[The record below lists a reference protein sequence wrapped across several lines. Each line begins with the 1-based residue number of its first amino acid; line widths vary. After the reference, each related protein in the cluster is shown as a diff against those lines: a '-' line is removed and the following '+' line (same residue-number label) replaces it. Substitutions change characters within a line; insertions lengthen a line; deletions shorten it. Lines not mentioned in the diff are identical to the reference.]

1 MDNGIEIPVN
11 DMSVQE
17 NSQKLANDLN
27 LALDMGYER
36 VAADSGLYT
45 GYDSGSNTWEL
56 IVKYTGDIQSV
67 AKRYGASAV
76 VLLGGYAIVTLP
88 QEHINEFADC
98 AEVVYIEKPH
108 RLFFSD
114 RQALERSCVYY
125 AWSEPYSLSG
135 EGVLAAVIDSGI
147 DWKNTDF
154 RNSDGS
160 TRILKLWDQTVAPES
175 SGYAPPEG
183 YVVGTEYNR
192 DVINLALSGDE
203 AALRSMNLSRDY
215 SGHGT
220 FVTGIAAGNGQGMAG
235 SFRGVAF
242 ESELIIVKLG
252 DSEQRQFPRTT
263 RLMEAVNYCIMEAQK
278 AGKPVVINMSFGN
291 NQGSHDGTD
300 LLSTYLNAASDVW
313 KNVIVCGSGNEAGNG
328 IHASGMLSGRKA
340 ESVELAVGEY
350 ESSFNLQLWK
360 NYSDEYG
367 VELIAPS
374 GERSGNLRTYGADRV
389 SLDNTQVYVYYGQP
403 TPYSRY
409 QQLYFEFVPAGGY
422 VTPGVW
428 RIVLTPVRIVDGRYD
443 LWLQESATL
452 NEDTRFF
459 SPSEETT
466 LTVPSAAGKV
476 ITVGAY
482 NSRTD
487 AYADF
492 SGRGYTRTNDNIKPD
507 IVAPG
512 VNIVSTAV
520 NGGYTVRSGTSMAVP
535 FVSGSAALLMQWG
548 IVKRNDPYLYG
559 EKVKAYLIR
568 TARHLPGEP
577 VPSKRTGWG
586 ALCLRNVFGTG
597 VGPRVPDLGHGVRPL
612 SQLVGCVSLSAVSC
626 CSVKNLLADT
636 KVLRCNLKKLVCVDE
651 LKSLLKA

>member
-350 ESSFNLQLWK
+350 ESGFNLQLWK

-374 GERSGNLRTYGADRV
+374 GERSGNLRTYGADRM

-428 RIVLTPVRIVDGRYD
+428 RIVMTPVRIVDGRYD

-597 VGPRVPDLGHGVRPL
+597 V
-612 SQLVGCVSLSAVSC
+612 
-626 CSVKNLLADT
+626 
-636 KVLRCNLKKLVCVDE
+636 
-651 LKSLLKA
+651 

>member
-1 MDNGIEIPVN
+1 MDNGIENPADGIRG
-11 DMSVQE
+11 QE
-17 NSQKLANDLN
+17 NSQKLANDLI

-36 VAADSGLYT
+36 VAAGSGLYT

-56 IVKYTGDIQSV
+56 IVKYIGDIQSV
-67 AKRYGASAV
+67 AKRFGASAV

-98 AEVVYIEKPH
+98 AEIVYIEKPH

-125 AWSEPYSLSG
+125 AWSAPYSLSG
-135 EGVLAAVIDSGI
+135 AGVLTAVIDSGI

-154 RNSDGS
+154 RNPDGS
-160 TRILKLWDQTVAPES
+160 TRIFKLWDQTVTPES

-203 AALRSMNLSRDY
+203 AALRSMNLSLDY

-235 SFRGVAF
+235 SFSGVAF

-278 AGKPVVINMSFGN
+278 AGKPVVINLSFGN

-300 LLSTYLNAASDVW
+300 LLSTYLNAVSGFW

-328 IHASGMLSGRKA
+328 IHASGVLSGRQA
-340 ESVELAVGEY
+340 DSVELAVGEF
-350 ESSFNLQLWK
+350 EPGFSIQLWK
-360 NYSDEYG
+360 DYSDEFG
-367 VELIAPS
+367 VELVAPS
-374 GERSGNLRTYGADRV
+374 GARSGNLRSYGAQRFR
-389 SLDNTQVYVYYGQP
+389 LENTDIYVYYGQP

-409 QQLYFEFVPAGGY
+409 QQIYFELVPASGY
-422 VTPGVW
+422 VNPGVW
-428 RIVLTPVRIVDGRYD
+428 RIELTPVRIVDGRYD
-443 LWLQESATL
+443 LWLPESVAL

-459 SPSEETT
+459 NPSEDTT
-466 LTVPSAAGKV
+466 LTVPSAAGNV

-482 NSRTD
+482 NSKTD
-487 AYADF
+487 AYASF
-492 SGRGYTRTNDNIKPD
+492 SGRGYTRINDNIKPD

-520 NGGYTVRSGTSMAVP
+520 NGGYTIRSGTSMAAP
-535 FVSGSAALLMQWG
+535 FVTGSAALLMQWG
-548 IVKRNDPYLYG
+548 IVERNDPYLYG

-586 ALCLRNVFGTG
+586 ALCLKNVFGTG
-597 VGPRVPDLGHGVRPL
+597 V
-612 SQLVGCVSLSAVSC
+612 
-626 CSVKNLLADT
+626 
-636 KVLRCNLKKLVCVDE
+636 
-651 LKSLLKA
+651 

>member
-278 AGKPVVINMSFGN
+278 EGKPVVINMSFGN

-350 ESSFNLQLWK
+350 ESGFNLQLWK

-597 VGPRVPDLGHGVRPL
+597 V
-612 SQLVGCVSLSAVSC
+612 
-626 CSVKNLLADT
+626 
-636 KVLRCNLKKLVCVDE
+636 
-651 LKSLLKA
+651 

>member
-278 AGKPVVINMSFGN
+278 EGKPVVINMSFGN

-350 ESSFNLQLWK
+350 ESGFNLQLWK

-374 GERSGNLRTYGADRV
+374 GERSGNLRTYGADRM

-597 VGPRVPDLGHGVRPL
+597 V
-612 SQLVGCVSLSAVSC
+612 
-626 CSVKNLLADT
+626 
-636 KVLRCNLKKLVCVDE
+636 
-651 LKSLLKA
+651 

>member
-1 MDNGIEIPVN
+1 MDNGIENPAN
-11 DMSVQE
+11 DMSGQG

-36 VAADSGLYT
+36 GAAGSGLYT

-56 IVKYTGDIQSV
+56 IVKYTGDIQYV
-67 AKRYGASAV
+67 AKRFGASAV
-76 VLLGGYAIVTLP
+76 VLLGGYAIVTIP

-154 RNSDGS
+154 RNTDGS

-235 SFRGVAF
+235 LLRGVAF

-278 AGKPVVINMSFGN
+278 AGKPVVINLSFGN

-328 IHASGMLSGRKA
+328 IHASGVLSGRKA

-350 ESSFNLQLWK
+350 EPGFNLQLWK

-374 GERSGNLRTYGADRV
+374 GERSGNLRTYGADRLR
-389 SLDNTQVYVYYGQP
+389 LDNTQVYVYYGQP

-409 QQLYFEFVPAGGY
+409 QQIYFEFLPAGGY

-452 NEDTRFF
+452 NEYTRFF

-597 VGPRVPDLGHGVRPL
+597 V
-612 SQLVGCVSLSAVSC
+612 
-626 CSVKNLLADT
+626 
-636 KVLRCNLKKLVCVDE
+636 
-651 LKSLLKA
+651 

>member
-1 MDNGIEIPVN
+1 MDNGIENPADGIRG
-11 DMSVQE
+11 QE
-17 NSQKLANDLN
+17 NSQKLANDLI

-36 VAADSGLYT
+36 VAAGSGLYT

-56 IVKYTGDIQSV
+56 IVKYIGDIQSV
-67 AKRYGASAV
+67 AKRFGASAV

-125 AWSEPYSLSG
+125 AWSAPYSLSG
-135 EGVLAAVIDSGI
+135 AGVLTAVIDSGI

-154 RNSDGS
+154 RNPDGS
-160 TRILKLWDQTVAPES
+160 TRIFKLWDQTVTPES

-203 AALRSMNLSRDY
+203 AALRSMNLSLDY

-220 FVTGIAAGNGQGMAG
+220 FVTGIAAGNGQGMTG
-235 SFRGVAF
+235 SFSGVAF

-278 AGKPVVINMSFGN
+278 AGKPVVINLSFGN

-300 LLSTYLNAASDVW
+300 LLSTYLNAVSGFW

-328 IHASGMLSGRKA
+328 IHASGVLSGRQA
-340 ESVELAVGEY
+340 DSVELAVGEF
-350 ESSFNLQLWK
+350 EPGFSIQLWK
-360 NYSDEYG
+360 DYSDEFG
-367 VELIAPS
+367 VELVAPS
-374 GERSGNLRTYGADRV
+374 GARSGNLRSYGAQRFR
-389 SLDNTQVYVYYGQP
+389 LENTDIYVYYGQP

-409 QQLYFEFVPAGGY
+409 QQIYFELVPASGY
-422 VTPGVW
+422 VNPGVW
-428 RIVLTPVRIVDGRYD
+428 RIELTPVRIVDGRYD
-443 LWLQESATL
+443 LWLPESVAL

-459 SPSEETT
+459 NPSEDTT
-466 LTVPSAAGKV
+466 LTVPSAAGNV

-487 AYADF
+487 AYASF
-492 SGRGYTRTNDNIKPD
+492 SGRGYTRINDNIKPD

-520 NGGYTVRSGTSMAVP
+520 NGGYTIRSGTSMAAP
-535 FVSGSAALLMQWG
+535 FVTGSAALLMQWG
-548 IVKRNDPYLYG
+548 IVERNDPYLYG

-586 ALCLRNVFGTG
+586 ALCLKNVFGTG
-597 VGPRVPDLGHGVRPL
+597 I
-612 SQLVGCVSLSAVSC
+612 
-626 CSVKNLLADT
+626 
-636 KVLRCNLKKLVCVDE
+636 
-651 LKSLLKA
+651 

>member
-1 MDNGIEIPVN
+1 MDNGIENPAD
-11 DMSVQE
+11 DMSGQG

-36 VAADSGLYT
+36 RAAGSGLYT
-45 GYDSGSNTWEL
+45 GYDSDSNTWEL

-67 AKRYGASAV
+67 AKRFGASAV
-76 VLLGGYAIVTLP
+76 VLLGGYAIVTMP

-125 AWSEPYSLSG
+125 AWSEPYSLGG

-154 RNSDGS
+154 RNPDGS

-350 ESSFNLQLWK
+350 ESGFNLQLWK

-428 RIVLTPVRIVDGRYD
+428 RIVMTPVRIVDGRYD

-568 TARHLPGEP
+568 TARHLPGDP

-597 VGPRVPDLGHGVRPL
+597 V
-612 SQLVGCVSLSAVSC
+612 
-626 CSVKNLLADT
+626 
-636 KVLRCNLKKLVCVDE
+636 
-651 LKSLLKA
+651 

>member
-1 MDNGIEIPVN
+1 MDNGIENPVN
-11 DMSVQE
+11 DMSGQG

-76 VLLGGYAIVTLP
+76 VLLGGYAIVTMP

-278 AGKPVVINMSFGN
+278 AGKPVVINLSFGN

-300 LLSTYLNAASDVW
+300 LLSTYLNAVSGVW

-350 ESSFNLQLWK
+350 ESGFNLQLWK

-597 VGPRVPDLGHGVRPL
+597 V
-612 SQLVGCVSLSAVSC
+612 
-626 CSVKNLLADT
+626 
-636 KVLRCNLKKLVCVDE
+636 
-651 LKSLLKA
+651 

>member
-67 AKRYGASAV
+67 AKRFGASAV
-76 VLLGGYAIVTLP
+76 VLLGGYAIVTMP
-88 QEHINEFADC
+88 QEYINEFADC

-125 AWSEPYSLSG
+125 AWSEPYSLGG

-154 RNSDGS
+154 RNPDGS

-350 ESSFNLQLWK
+350 ESGFNLQLWK

-409 QQLYFEFVPAGGY
+409 QQIYFEFVPAGGY

-597 VGPRVPDLGHGVRPL
+597 V
-612 SQLVGCVSLSAVSC
+612 
-626 CSVKNLLADT
+626 
-636 KVLRCNLKKLVCVDE
+636 
-651 LKSLLKA
+651 

>member
-278 AGKPVVINMSFGN
+278 EGKPVVINMSFGN

-350 ESSFNLQLWK
+350 ESGFNLQLWK

-374 GERSGNLRTYGADRV
+374 GERSGNLRTYGADRM
-389 SLDNTQVYVYYGQP
+389 SLDNTQVYLYYGQP

-428 RIVLTPVRIVDGRYD
+428 RIVMTPVRIVDGRYD

-597 VGPRVPDLGHGVRPL
+597 V
-612 SQLVGCVSLSAVSC
+612 
-626 CSVKNLLADT
+626 
-636 KVLRCNLKKLVCVDE
+636 
-651 LKSLLKA
+651 

>member
-350 ESSFNLQLWK
+350 ESGFNLQLWK
-360 NYSDEYG
+360 NNSDEYG

-374 GERSGNLRTYGADRV
+374 GERSGNLRTYGADRM

-428 RIVLTPVRIVDGRYD
+428 RIVLTPVRIVDGRFD

-597 VGPRVPDLGHGVRPL
+597 V
-612 SQLVGCVSLSAVSC
+612 
-626 CSVKNLLADT
+626 
-636 KVLRCNLKKLVCVDE
+636 
-651 LKSLLKA
+651 

>member
-328 IHASGMLSGRKA
+328 IHASGMLSDRKA

-350 ESSFNLQLWK
+350 ESGFNLQLWK

-520 NGGYTVRSGTSMAVP
+520 NGGYTIRSGTSMAVP

-597 VGPRVPDLGHGVRPL
+597 V
-612 SQLVGCVSLSAVSC
+612 
-626 CSVKNLLADT
+626 
-636 KVLRCNLKKLVCVDE
+636 
-651 LKSLLKA
+651 

>member
-45 GYDSGSNTWEL
+45 GYDSGNNTWEL

-350 ESSFNLQLWK
+350 ESGFNLQLWK

-374 GERSGNLRTYGADRV
+374 GERSGNLRTYGADRM

-597 VGPRVPDLGHGVRPL
+597 V
-612 SQLVGCVSLSAVSC
+612 
-626 CSVKNLLADT
+626 
-636 KVLRCNLKKLVCVDE
+636 
-651 LKSLLKA
+651 

>member
-76 VLLGGYAIVTLP
+76 VLLGGYAIVTMP
-88 QEHINEFADC
+88 QEYINEFADC

-125 AWSEPYSLSG
+125 AWSEPYSLGG

-278 AGKPVVINMSFGN
+278 EGKPVVINMSFGN
-291 NQGSHDGTD
+291 NQGSHDGID

-328 IHASGMLSGRKA
+328 IHASGMLSDRKA

-350 ESSFNLQLWK
+350 ESGFNLQLWK

-597 VGPRVPDLGHGVRPL
+597 V
-612 SQLVGCVSLSAVSC
+612 
-626 CSVKNLLADT
+626 
-636 KVLRCNLKKLVCVDE
+636 
-651 LKSLLKA
+651 

>member
-1 MDNGIEIPVN
+1 MDNGIENPAN
-11 DMSVQE
+11 DMSGQG

-36 VAADSGLYT
+36 GAAGSGLYT

-67 AKRYGASAV
+67 AKRFGASAV
-76 VLLGGYAIVTLP
+76 VLLGGYAIVTMP

-125 AWSEPYSLSG
+125 AWSEPYSLGG

-154 RNSDGS
+154 RNPDGS

-278 AGKPVVINMSFGN
+278 AGKPVVINLSFGN

-350 ESSFNLQLWK
+350 ESGFNLQLWK

-597 VGPRVPDLGHGVRPL
+597 V
-612 SQLVGCVSLSAVSC
+612 
-626 CSVKNLLADT
+626 
-636 KVLRCNLKKLVCVDE
+636 
-651 LKSLLKA
+651 

>member
-1 MDNGIEIPVN
+1 MDNGIENPAN
-11 DMSVQE
+11 DMSGQE

-27 LALDMGYER
+27 LALDMDYER
-36 VAADSGLYT
+36 GAAESGLYT
-45 GYDSGSNTWEL
+45 GYDSSSNTWEL
-56 IVKYTGDIQSV
+56 IVKYNGDIQSA
-67 AKRYGASAV
+67 AKRLGGSAV

-88 QEHINEFADC
+88 QEYINEFAGFS
-98 AEVVYIEKPH
+98 EVEYIEKPH

-125 AWSEPYSLSG
+125 AWSAPYNLSG

-147 DWKNTDF
+147 DWKNADF
-154 RNSDGS
+154 RNPDGS
-160 TRILKLWDQTVAPES
+160 TRILKLWDQTVTSES

-192 DVINLALSGDE
+192 DVINLALSGNE
-203 AALRSMNLSRDY
+203 AALRSMNFSRDY

-220 FVTGIAAGNGQGMAG
+220 FVTGIAAGNGQGMA
-235 SFRGVAF
+235 SQFRGVAF

-278 AGKPVVINMSFGN
+278 AGKPVAINLSFGN

-328 IHASGMLSGRKA
+328 IHASGVLSGRQA

-350 ESSFNLQLWK
+350 EPGFNLQLWK

-374 GERSGNLRTYGADRV
+374 GQRSGNLRTYGAGRV
-389 SLDNTQVYVYYGQP
+389 RLDNTEVYVYYGQP
-403 TPYSRY
+403 SPYSRY
-409 QQLYFEFVPAGGY
+409 QQIYFEFVPAGGY

-428 RIVLTPVRIVDGRYD
+428 RIELTPIKIVDGRYD
-443 LWLQESATL
+443 MWLPESATL

-459 SPSEETT
+459 SPSEEIT

-492 SGRGYTRTNDNIKPD
+492 SGRGYTRINDNIKPD

-548 IVKRNDPYLYG
+548 IVERNDPYLYG

-597 VGPRVPDLGHGVRPL
+597 V
-612 SQLVGCVSLSAVSC
+612 
-626 CSVKNLLADT
+626 
-636 KVLRCNLKKLVCVDE
+636 
-651 LKSLLKA
+651 

>member
-1 MDNGIEIPVN
+1 MDNGIENPVN
-11 DMSVQE
+11 DMSGQG

-36 VAADSGLYT
+36 GAAGSGLYT

-67 AKRYGASAV
+67 AKRFGASAV
-76 VLLGGYAIVTLP
+76 VLLGGYAIVTMP

-125 AWSEPYSLSG
+125 AWSAPYSLSG
-135 EGVLAAVIDSGI
+135 EGVLVAVIDSGI
-147 DWKNTDF
+147 DWKNADF
-154 RNSDGS
+154 RNPDGS
-160 TRILKLWDQTVAPES
+160 TRIFKLWDQTVAPES

-203 AALRSMNLSRDY
+203 AALRGMNLSRDY

-278 AGKPVVINMSFGN
+278 AGKPVVINLSFGN

-328 IHASGMLSGRKA
+328 IHASSVLSGRKA

-350 ESSFNLQLWK
+350 EPGFNLQLWK

-409 QQLYFEFVPAGGY
+409 QQIYFEFVPAGGY

-597 VGPRVPDLGHGVRPL
+597 V
-612 SQLVGCVSLSAVSC
+612 
-626 CSVKNLLADT
+626 
-636 KVLRCNLKKLVCVDE
+636 
-651 LKSLLKA
+651 

>member
-1 MDNGIEIPVN
+1 MDNGIENPVN
-11 DMSVQE
+11 DMSGQG

-45 GYDSGSNTWEL
+45 GYDSGNNTWEL

-125 AWSEPYSLSG
+125 AWSEPYSLGG

-154 RNSDGS
+154 RNPDGS
-160 TRILKLWDQTVAPES
+160 TRIFKLWDQTVTPES

-350 ESSFNLQLWK
+350 ESGFNLQLWK

-374 GERSGNLRTYGADRV
+374 GERSGNLRTYGADRM
-389 SLDNTQVYVYYGQP
+389 SLDNTQVYVYYGLP
-403 TPYSRY
+403 RPYSRY
-409 QQLYFEFVPAGGY
+409 Q
-422 VTPGVW
+422 
-428 RIVLTPVRIVDGRYD
+428 R
-443 LWLQESATL
+443 
-452 NEDTRFF
+452 
-459 SPSEETT
+459 SEE
-466 LTVPSAAGKV
+466 
-476 ITVGAY
+476 
-482 NSRTD
+482 R
-487 AYADF
+487 
-492 SGRGYTRTNDNIKPD
+492 
-507 IVAPG
+507 
-512 VNIVSTAV
+512 
-520 NGGYTVRSGTSMAVP
+520 
-535 FVSGSAALLMQWG
+535 
-548 IVKRNDPYLYG
+548 
-559 EKVKAYLIR
+559 
-568 TARHLPGEP
+568 
-577 VPSKRTGWG
+577 
-586 ALCLRNVFGTG
+586 
-597 VGPRVPDLGHGVRPL
+597 RVERV
-612 SQLVGCVSLSAVSC
+612 
-626 CSVKNLLADT
+626 
-636 KVLRCNLKKLVCVDE
+636 
-651 LKSLLKA
+651 

>member
-11 DMSVQE
+11 DMSGQG

-313 KNVIVCGSGNEAGNG
+313 KNVIVCGSGNEAGSG
-328 IHASGMLSGRKA
+328 IHASGMLSGRQT

-350 ESSFNLQLWK
+350 ESGFNLQLWK

-428 RIVLTPVRIVDGRYD
+428 RIVMTPVRIVDGRYD

-597 VGPRVPDLGHGVRPL
+597 V
-612 SQLVGCVSLSAVSC
+612 
-626 CSVKNLLADT
+626 
-636 KVLRCNLKKLVCVDE
+636 
-651 LKSLLKA
+651 

>member
-45 GYDSGSNTWEL
+45 GYDSGNNTWEL

-76 VLLGGYAIVTLP
+76 VLLGGYAIVTIP
-88 QEHINEFADC
+88 QEYINEFADC

-350 ESSFNLQLWK
+350 ESGFNLQLWK

-374 GERSGNLRTYGADRV
+374 GERSGNLRTYGADRM

-597 VGPRVPDLGHGVRPL
+597 V
-612 SQLVGCVSLSAVSC
+612 
-626 CSVKNLLADT
+626 
-636 KVLRCNLKKLVCVDE
+636 
-651 LKSLLKA
+651 

>member
-1 MDNGIEIPVN
+1 MDNGIENPAN
-11 DMSVQE
+11 DMSGQG

-27 LALDMGYER
+27 LALDMGYGR
-36 VAADSGLYT
+36 GAADSGLYT
-45 GYDSGSNTWEL
+45 GYDYGSNTWEL

-67 AKRYGASAV
+67 AKRFGASAV
-76 VLLGGYAIVTLP
+76 VLLGGYAIVTMP
-88 QEHINEFADC
+88 QEYINEFADC

-125 AWSEPYSLSG
+125 AWSEPYSLGG

-350 ESSFNLQLWK
+350 EPGFNLQLWK

-422 VTPGVW
+422 VTPGMW

-520 NGGYTVRSGTSMAVP
+520 NGGYTIRSGTSMAVP

-597 VGPRVPDLGHGVRPL
+597 V
-612 SQLVGCVSLSAVSC
+612 
-626 CSVKNLLADT
+626 
-636 KVLRCNLKKLVCVDE
+636 
-651 LKSLLKA
+651 

>member
-154 RNSDGS
+154 RNSNGS

-313 KNVIVCGSGNEAGNG
+313 KNVIVCGSGNEAGSG
-328 IHASGMLSGRKA
+328 IHASGMLSGRQT

-350 ESSFNLQLWK
+350 ESGFNLQLWK

-428 RIVLTPVRIVDGRYD
+428 RIVMTPVRIVDGRYD

-597 VGPRVPDLGHGVRPL
+597 V
-612 SQLVGCVSLSAVSC
+612 
-626 CSVKNLLADT
+626 
-636 KVLRCNLKKLVCVDE
+636 
-651 LKSLLKA
+651 

>member
-350 ESSFNLQLWK
+350 ESGFNLQLWK

-374 GERSGNLRTYGADRV
+374 GERSGNLRTYGADRM

-535 FVSGSAALLMQWG
+535 FVGGSAALLMQWG

-597 VGPRVPDLGHGVRPL
+597 V
-612 SQLVGCVSLSAVSC
+612 
-626 CSVKNLLADT
+626 
-636 KVLRCNLKKLVCVDE
+636 
-651 LKSLLKA
+651 

>member
-76 VLLGGYAIVTLP
+76 VLLGGYAIVTMP
-88 QEHINEFADC
+88 QEYINEFADC

-125 AWSEPYSLSG
+125 AWSEPYSLGG

-278 AGKPVVINMSFGN
+278 EGKPVVINMSFGN

-328 IHASGMLSGRKA
+328 IHASGMLSDRKA

-350 ESSFNLQLWK
+350 ESGFNLQLWK

-568 TARHLPGEP
+568 TARHLPGER

-597 VGPRVPDLGHGVRPL
+597 V
-612 SQLVGCVSLSAVSC
+612 
-626 CSVKNLLADT
+626 
-636 KVLRCNLKKLVCVDE
+636 
-651 LKSLLKA
+651 

>member
-11 DMSVQE
+11 DMSGQG

-313 KNVIVCGSGNEAGNG
+313 KNVIVCGSGNEAGSG
-328 IHASGMLSGRKA
+328 IHASGMLSGRQT

-350 ESSFNLQLWK
+350 ESGFNLQLWK

-535 FVSGSAALLMQWG
+535 FVGGSAALLMQWG

-597 VGPRVPDLGHGVRPL
+597 V
-612 SQLVGCVSLSAVSC
+612 
-626 CSVKNLLADT
+626 
-636 KVLRCNLKKLVCVDE
+636 
-651 LKSLLKA
+651 

>member
-67 AKRYGASAV
+67 AKRFGASAV
-76 VLLGGYAIVTLP
+76 VLLGGYAIVTMP
-88 QEHINEFADC
+88 QEYINEFADC

-125 AWSEPYSLSG
+125 AWSEPYSLGG

-147 DWKNTDF
+147 DWKNKDF
-154 RNSDGS
+154 RNTDGS

-313 KNVIVCGSGNEAGNG
+313 KNVIVCGSGTEAGNG

-350 ESSFNLQLWK
+350 ESGFNLQLWK

-409 QQLYFEFVPAGGY
+409 QQIYFEFVPAGGY

-597 VGPRVPDLGHGVRPL
+597 V
-612 SQLVGCVSLSAVSC
+612 
-626 CSVKNLLADT
+626 
-636 KVLRCNLKKLVCVDE
+636 
-651 LKSLLKA
+651 

>member
-1 MDNGIEIPVN
+1 MDNGIENPAD
-11 DMSVQE
+11 DMSGQG

-36 VAADSGLYT
+36 RAAGSGLYT
-45 GYDSGSNTWEL
+45 GYDSDSNTWEL

-67 AKRYGASAV
+67 AKRFGASAV
-76 VLLGGYAIVTLP
+76 VLLGGYAIVTMP

-125 AWSEPYSLSG
+125 AWSAPYSLSG
-135 EGVLAAVIDSGI
+135 EGVLVAVIDSGI

-154 RNSDGS
+154 RNQDGS
-160 TRILKLWDQTVAPES
+160 TRIFKLWDQTVAPES

-278 AGKPVVINMSFGN
+278 AGKPVVINLSFGN

-350 ESSFNLQLWK
+350 ESGFNLQLWK

-586 ALCLRNVFGTG
+586 ALCLKNVFGTG
-597 VGPRVPDLGHGVRPL
+597 V
-612 SQLVGCVSLSAVSC
+612 
-626 CSVKNLLADT
+626 
-636 KVLRCNLKKLVCVDE
+636 
-651 LKSLLKA
+651 

>member
-1 MDNGIEIPVN
+1 MDNGIENPAN
-11 DMSVQE
+11 DMSGQG

-36 VAADSGLYT
+36 GAAGSGLYT

-67 AKRYGASAV
+67 AKRFGASAV
-76 VLLGGYAIVTLP
+76 VLLGGYAIVTIP

-125 AWSEPYSLSG
+125 AWSAPYNLSG
-135 EGVLAAVIDSGI
+135 EGVLVAVIDSGI
-147 DWKNTDF
+147 DWKNADF
-154 RNSDGS
+154 RNPDGS
-160 TRILKLWDQTVAPES
+160 TRIFKLWDQTVAPES

-278 AGKPVVINMSFGN
+278 AGKPVVINLSFGN

-328 IHASGMLSGRKA
+328 IHASGVLSGRKA

-350 ESSFNLQLWK
+350 EPGFNLQLWK

-409 QQLYFEFVPAGGY
+409 QQLYFEFVPVGGY

-443 LWLQESATL
+443 FWLQESATL

-597 VGPRVPDLGHGVRPL
+597 VRPRVPELGHGV
-612 SQLVGCVSLSAVSC
+612 
-626 CSVKNLLADT
+626 
-636 KVLRCNLKKLVCVDE
+636 
-651 LKSLLKA
+651 

>member
-11 DMSVQE
+11 DMSVQV

-45 GYDSGSNTWEL
+45 GYDSGNNTWEL

-114 RQALERSCVYY
+114 RQALQRSCVYY

-350 ESSFNLQLWK
+350 ESGFNLQLWK

-374 GERSGNLRTYGADRV
+374 GERSGNLRTYGADRM

-597 VGPRVPDLGHGVRPL
+597 V
-612 SQLVGCVSLSAVSC
+612 
-626 CSVKNLLADT
+626 
-636 KVLRCNLKKLVCVDE
+636 
-651 LKSLLKA
+651 

>member
-1 MDNGIEIPVN
+1 MDNGIENPAD
-11 DMSVQE
+11 DMSGQG

-36 VAADSGLYT
+36 GAAGSGLYT

-67 AKRYGASAV
+67 AKRFGASAV
-76 VLLGGYAIVTLP
+76 VLLGGYAIVTIP

-125 AWSEPYSLSG
+125 AWSAPYSLSG
-135 EGVLAAVIDSGI
+135 EGVLVAVIDSGI

-154 RNSDGS
+154 RNTDGS

-278 AGKPVVINMSFGN
+278 AGKPVVINLSFGN

-328 IHASGMLSGRKA
+328 IHASGVLSGRKA

-350 ESSFNLQLWK
+350 EPGFNLQLWK

-409 QQLYFEFVPAGGY
+409 QQLYFEFVPVGGY

-512 VNIVSTAV
+512 VDIVSTAV

-597 VGPRVPDLGHGVRPL
+597 V
-612 SQLVGCVSLSAVSC
+612 
-626 CSVKNLLADT
+626 
-636 KVLRCNLKKLVCVDE
+636 
-651 LKSLLKA
+651 

>member
-1 MDNGIEIPVN
+1 MDNGIENPAD
-11 DMSVQE
+11 DMSGQG

-36 VAADSGLYT
+36 GAAGSGLYT

-67 AKRYGASAV
+67 AKRFGASAV
-76 VLLGGYAIVTLP
+76 VLLGGYAIVTMP
-88 QEHINEFADC
+88 QEYINEFADC

-125 AWSEPYSLSG
+125 AWSEPYSLGG

-350 ESSFNLQLWK
+350 ESGFNLQLWK

-520 NGGYTVRSGTSMAVP
+520 DGGYTVRSGTSMAVP

-597 VGPRVPDLGHGVRPL
+597 V
-612 SQLVGCVSLSAVSC
+612 
-626 CSVKNLLADT
+626 
-636 KVLRCNLKKLVCVDE
+636 
-651 LKSLLKA
+651 

>member
-1 MDNGIEIPVN
+1 MDNGIENPAN
-11 DMSVQE
+11 DMSGQG

-36 VAADSGLYT
+36 GAAGSGLYT

-67 AKRYGASAV
+67 AKRFGASAV
-76 VLLGGYAIVTLP
+76 VLLGGYAIVTMP

-125 AWSEPYSLSG
+125 AWSEPYSLGG

-154 RNSDGS
+154 RNPDGS
-160 TRILKLWDQTVAPES
+160 TRIFKLWDQTVAPES

-278 AGKPVVINMSFGN
+278 AGKPVVINLSFGN

-328 IHASGMLSGRKA
+328 IHASGMLSGRKV

-350 ESSFNLQLWK
+350 ESGFNLQLWK

-374 GERSGNLRTYGADRV
+374 GERSGNLRTYGADRA

-597 VGPRVPDLGHGVRPL
+597 VRPRVPELGHGV
-612 SQLVGCVSLSAVSC
+612 
-626 CSVKNLLADT
+626 
-636 KVLRCNLKKLVCVDE
+636 
-651 LKSLLKA
+651 

>member
-17 NSQKLANDLN
+17 NSQKLANNLN

-278 AGKPVVINMSFGN
+278 EGKPVVINMSFGN

-350 ESSFNLQLWK
+350 ESGFNLQLWK

-374 GERSGNLRTYGADRV
+374 GERSGNLRTYGADRM
-389 SLDNTQVYVYYGQP
+389 SLDNTQVYLYYGQP

-428 RIVLTPVRIVDGRYD
+428 RIVMTPVRIVDGRYD

-597 VGPRVPDLGHGVRPL
+597 V
-612 SQLVGCVSLSAVSC
+612 
-626 CSVKNLLADT
+626 
-636 KVLRCNLKKLVCVDE
+636 
-651 LKSLLKA
+651 

>member
-11 DMSVQE
+11 DMSGQG

-350 ESSFNLQLWK
+350 ESGFNLQLWK

-374 GERSGNLRTYGADRV
+374 GERSGNLRTYGADRM

-535 FVSGSAALLMQWG
+535 FVGGSAALLMQWG

-597 VGPRVPDLGHGVRPL
+597 V
-612 SQLVGCVSLSAVSC
+612 
-626 CSVKNLLADT
+626 
-636 KVLRCNLKKLVCVDE
+636 
-651 LKSLLKA
+651 

>member
-154 RNSDGS
+154 RNPDGS

-328 IHASGMLSGRKA
+328 IHASGMLSGRKV

-350 ESSFNLQLWK
+350 ESGFNLQLWK
-360 NYSDEYG
+360 NYSDECG

-597 VGPRVPDLGHGVRPL
+597 V
-612 SQLVGCVSLSAVSC
+612 
-626 CSVKNLLADT
+626 
-636 KVLRCNLKKLVCVDE
+636 
-651 LKSLLKA
+651 

>member
-67 AKRYGASAV
+67 AKRFGASAV
-76 VLLGGYAIVTLP
+76 VLLGGYAIVTMP

-125 AWSEPYSLSG
+125 AWSEPYSLGG

-154 RNSDGS
+154 RNQDGS

-203 AALRSMNLSRDY
+203 AALRNMNLSRDY

-278 AGKPVVINMSFGN
+278 AGKPVVINLSFGN

-350 ESSFNLQLWK
+350 ESGFNLQLWK

-597 VGPRVPDLGHGVRPL
+597 V
-612 SQLVGCVSLSAVSC
+612 
-626 CSVKNLLADT
+626 
-636 KVLRCNLKKLVCVDE
+636 
-651 LKSLLKA
+651 

>member
-278 AGKPVVINMSFGN
+278 AGNPVVINMSFVN

-300 LLSTYLNAASDVW
+300 LLSTYVNAASDVW

-350 ESSFNLQLWK
+350 ESGFNLQLWK

-374 GERSGNLRTYGADRV
+374 GERSGNLRTYGADRM

-597 VGPRVPDLGHGVRPL
+597 V
-612 SQLVGCVSLSAVSC
+612 
-626 CSVKNLLADT
+626 
-636 KVLRCNLKKLVCVDE
+636 
-651 LKSLLKA
+651 

>member
-154 RNSDGS
+154 RNPDGS

-350 ESSFNLQLWK
+350 ESGFNLQLWK

-374 GERSGNLRTYGADRV
+374 GERSGNLRTYGADRM

-428 RIVLTPVRIVDGRYD
+428 RIVMTPVRIVDGRYD

-535 FVSGSAALLMQWG
+535 FVGGSAALLMQWG

-597 VGPRVPDLGHGVRPL
+597 V
-612 SQLVGCVSLSAVSC
+612 
-626 CSVKNLLADT
+626 
-636 KVLRCNLKKLVCVDE
+636 
-651 LKSLLKA
+651 